1 MAWIKWI
8 DEALAKGRLAQ
19 LYKRYKN
26 RSTGLADHIIKIHSL
41 DEQAMENHV
50 RLYKRLMFGPSELTR
65 TQREMIAVAVS
76 VQNKC
81 HY

>member
-8 DEALAKGRLAQ
+8 DEAVAKGRLAQ
-19 LYKRYKN
+19 LIDRYKN
-26 RSTGLADHIIKIHSL
+26 RSNGLLDHIIKIHSL
-41 DEQAMENHV
+41 DEQTMEDHL
-50 RLYKRLMFGPSELTR
+50 RLYKRLMFGSSELSR

-76 VQNKC
+76 VQNQC